1 MPLDAICLSAV
12 VRELAPQ
19 LEGAR
24 IEKIQQPFRDE
35 VVLLLRG
42 GRRLLLCAGANQPR
56 IHLTGQLRDNPAQPP
71 MFCMLLRKHIGSGR
85 IAAIAQEP
93 LERVVTLSV
102 DATDELGERSRY
114 RLVLECMGRH
124 SNLILVAQ
132 DGRIIDCLRRVDFEM
147 SQQRQVLP
155 GLFYRLP
162 PRQEKL
168 SPLSVSQEEFIQ
180 KLADCPGDQPLDRW
194 LLDTFT
200 AISPL
205 VARELVFRACGAT
218 DACAAVENGRLWP
231 AFSQWQEAVK
241 EENFTPIEMERDG
254 KPSDFTY
261 LPVAQYGSYVTCRPQ
276 DSFSQLLDGF
286 YVEREQAERL
296 RQRGQ
301 DLLKTATNARDRVRR
316 KLELQRQEYEKTQ
329 DRQQLRLAGELITAN
344 FYRLQRGDTKLAAEN
359 YYEEGCPV
367 VEIRLDPR
375 LSPQENAARYFKQYA
390 KAKTAEQVLL
400 EQMQQGEAELTYL
413 ESVLQELQQA
423 EKEQDFQ
430 DIRWELSQGGY
441 LRGAQRRQQGFQ
453 RPSKPREFRSS
464 AGLRILVGRSNRQ
477 NDQLTG
483 KMAGPRD
490 IWLHTQKIHG
500 SHVILF
506 TEGAEPDEQSLL
518 EAATLAAWFSHGRE
532 SGKVPV
538 DYTPVRYVKKP
549 SGAKPGMVVYTTYRT
564 LFVTPDGELVKRLEI
579 S

>member
-42 GRRLLLCAGANQPR
+42 GRRLLLSAGANQPR
-56 IHLTGQLRDNPAQPP
+56 IHLTDQLRDNPAQPP

-168 SPLSVSQEEFIQ
+168 SPLSVSQEEFMQ
-180 KLADCPGDQPLDRW
+180 ELADCPGDEPLDRW

-205 VARELVFRACGAT
+205 IARELVFRACGAT

-231 AFSQWQEAVK
+231 AFSQWQESVK
-241 EENFTPIEMERDG
+241 EERFTPVEMERDG

-261 LPVAQYGSYVTCRPQ
+261 LPIAQYGSYVTCRTQ
-276 DSFSQLLDGF
+276 DSFSRLLDDF

-316 KLELQRQEYEKTQ
+316 KLALQRQEYEKTQ

-344 FYRLQRGDTKLAAEN
+344 LYRLQRGDTKLAAEN
-359 YYEEGCPV
+359 YYEAGCPV

-400 EQMQQGEAELTYL
+400 EQMQQGEGELTYL

-564 LFVTPDGELVKRLEI
+564 LFVTPDGELAKRLEV
-579 S
+579 